1 MKLLQCIITIYVSLV
16 CFFLVLLT
24 KYIYKSGNPNARKQ
38 TVIRFQ
44 LLEFQGY
51 GAMLM
56 LLLTQRSRFPS
67 VVVYLFT
74 K

>member
-1 MKLLQCIITIYVSLV
+1 MH
-16 CFFLVLLT
+16 
-24 KYIYKSGNPNARKQ
+24 ARKQ
-38 TVIRFQ
+38 TVIRRFQ
-44 LLEFQGY
+44 LYY
-51 GAMLM
+51 GFNDMACYAWYAMVCHGNLWRVMAMLM